1 MSPRACALLVLLA
14 LAGCQT
20 DSRQQILA
28 TSRSQ
33 VEMRSISTRAF
44 DTPDR
49 LRVLR
54 ASLAALQDLGF
65 VIDRA
70 DDTLGTISATKLQ
83 GYVLRLTVTVR
94 PRGARQTVVRVSGQY
109 NMEEMA
115 DAEPFRHFFEALE
128 QALFL
133 NAQAID

>member
-1 MSPRACALLVLLA
+1 MRALVPIVLLVLC
-14 LAGCQT
+14 GCQT
-20 DSRQQILA
+20 DSRQQVLA
-28 TSRSQ
+28 SSRSQ
-33 VEMRSISTRAF
+33 VDMRSLSTRVF

-49 LRVLR
+49 TRVLR

-70 DDTLGTISATKLQ
+70 DDSLGTISATKLQ
-83 GYVLRLTVTVR
+83 GYVLRVTVTVR
-94 PRGARQTVVRVSGQY
+94 GRGTRQVAVRISGQY
-109 NMEEMA
+109 NVEEVA
-115 DAEPFRHFFEALE
+115 DPEPFRRFFEALE

>member
-1 MSPRACALLVLLA
+1 MRLRPVLLA
-14 LAGCQT
+14 PLLLLAACQT

-33 VEMRSISTRAF
+33 VDMRAISTRAF
-44 DTPDR
+44 DTPDQM
-49 LRVLR
+49 RVLR
-54 ASLAALQDLGF
+54 ATLAALQDLGF

-70 DDTLGTISATKLQ
+70 DDSLGTVSATKLD
-83 GYVLRLTVTVR
+83 GYVLRVTVTVR
-94 PRGARQTVVRVSGQY
+94 PRGTTQTAVRISGQY
-109 NMEEMA
+109 NLEEMA
-115 DAEPFRHFFEALE
+115 DPEPFRHFFSALE

>member
-1 MSPRACALLVLLA
+1 MSLRPCALLVLLA
-14 LAGCQT
+14 LTGCQT

-94 PRGARQTVVRVSGQY
+94 PRGVRQTVVRISGQY